1 MEDID
6 KHVWVME
13 PEHPSRSNCFRRIAL
28 GKSHI
33 KRVYL
38 HGLITILS
46 KFQDKNCH
54 VYANSM
60 ID

>member
-28 GKSHI
+28 GRETVMSS
-33 KRVYL
+33 
-38 HGLITILS
+38 LS
-46 KFQDKNCH
+46 EPYC
-54 VYANSM
+54 
-60 ID
+60 